1 MPKPCAL
8 FNAPFTAT
16 KAANGVACA
25 GTTTTTTTRKTTA

>member
-8 FNAPFTAT
+8 SNAPLTAT

-25 GTTTTTTTRKTTA
+25 GTTTTTTRKTTA